1 MTIAFWNVV
10 LTINSFVW
18 FISLIFLTY
27 SFGMLFVNLDWKQ
40 FLLAILIFASVSLT
54 EIVLAGLAFE

>member
-1 MTIAFWNVV
+1 MTTRFWNVV
-10 LTINSFVW
+10 LTFNSAIW
-18 FISLIFLTY
+18 FIALIFMSY

-40 FLLAILIFASVSLT
+40 FLLSILIFASVSLT